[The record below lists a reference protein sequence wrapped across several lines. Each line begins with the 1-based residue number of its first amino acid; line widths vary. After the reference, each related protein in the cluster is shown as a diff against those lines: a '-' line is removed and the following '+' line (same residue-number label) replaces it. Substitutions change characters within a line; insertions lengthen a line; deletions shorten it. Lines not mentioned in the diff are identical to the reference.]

1 MLRVCHLYP
10 DLLNLNG
17 DGGNVVAFV
26 QRCRWRNIAVS
37 IEAVNLGDPVDFTGC
52 DFVFL
57 GGGSEHELRLIA
69 ADLMKHRHEFG
80 AAIED
85 GLVVLAIGG
94 GYQLLGKYFLTLE
107 QEKIPGLGILDFYT
121 RAGEQRLVGDIA
133 VELIIDGDKYIIS
146 GFENHSGKTY
156 LGKVK
161 PLGKVL
167 SGYGNNGM
175 DGFEGARYKNV
186 YCSYMHGPLL
196 PKNPRLTDHLIA
208 RSMKK
213 RGVQQK
219 LTPLDDSL
227 ENTASRV
234 MLERILEK
242 KR

>member
-10 DLLNLNG
+10 DLFNFCG
-17 DGGNVVAFV
+17 DRGNVIAFV

-37 IEAVNLGDPVDFTGC
+37 IEAVNLGDPVDFTAY

-57 GGGSEHELRLIA
+57 GGGSEHSLIA
-69 ADLMKHRHEFG
+69 ADLMKHRHEFA

-94 GYQLLGKYFLTLE
+94 GYQLLGKYYLTPA
-107 QEKIPGLGILDFYT
+107 QERVPGLGLLDFYT
-121 RAGEQRLVGDIA
+121 RAGEQRLVGNIA
-133 VELIIDGDKYIIS
+133 VELVIDGVKYNII

-156 LGKVK
+156 LGNVK

-167 SGYGNNGM
+167 SGYGNNGV

-186 YCSYMHGPLL
+186 YCSYLHGPLL
-196 PKNPRLTDHLIA
+196 PKNSRLTDRLITL
-208 RSMKK
+208 SMKK
-213 RGVQQK
+213 HGLQK
-219 LTPLDDSL
+219 ELKPLDDSL
-227 ENTASRV
+227 ENSARSV
-234 MLERILEK
+234 MLERLLEK